1 MNLMYKKRLKRLFIN
16 TSIMYT
22 IMTIIF
28 FLSFNYFADISYCDV
43 ISLEELKLNILTES
57 ERYYKALGDYK
68 NVDDILC
75 QAKER
80 PERNLEII
88 QYLTG
93 KTNEK

>member
-43 ISLEELKLNILTES
+43 IILEELKLNILTES

-68 NVDDILC
+68 NVDDILR